1 MKKILAVAFFCLPA
15 FGQAAY
21 SGHGL
26 NSVSS
31 AYTASVCGPPDYAP
45 PCSISDTAI
54 HPYVLPI
61 QSWGPNTCDSTSMA
75 TLAQCGNLTGAGT
88 VVTTNDDFH
97 AIMTRC
103 TDATT
108 STAINGTYNP
118 FTQWQTADAPSINL
132 WNSDDTALMLH
143 VLNGN
148 QWVFLWDGSAC
159 HMLLTPAGAIPG
171 CSSNCAIN
179 FPGGTVWSRSLN
191 NHINS
196 MDNTTGP
203 GIYLNDVTLNLTQN
217 NGSTSISHLFDFTSS
232 QCLMNTVNGFPTDT
246 SNSRLATVT
255 SWSASSGVVT
265 FQASQR
271 FAAGQTVVVNTPTFS
286 NVSFTVLSAG
296 RTSSQFE
303 VTSAVTGASD
313 SGTATATTFPLGEW
327 LGGLF
332 SQDGIHFAVAMSELP
347 AQGTGFYL
355 TSWAVGQSGCDILNT
370 ATGVVTHNGTL
381 VGTVSDAH
389 WQGPSCPGGTCGA
402 KGDRFFLHDSDMPTP
417 NIIDFAS
424 STVGNRLIYGTYTDG
439 DYFWTVGTTN
449 LQLCGAGGPNWQAG
463 TPYFDGDRVLPLTNN
478 AGNYIYQII
487 NGVSGTSSAGPI
499 TWNQTVNNSGSPT
512 DTTDGPLTWRNTGV
526 GAAQEY
532 FCDGHAWKGYLGLA
546 AGSKFVY
553 HTYADPSVPQ
563 LGLGPKDSM
572 GNPVF
577 SAGDQHLGNTQANTT
592 ETNWLHAA
600 STDAGTAVDLLH
612 GPLPS
617 ALYME
622 EFFVA
627 PPNRSPGNVNCV
639 YDAILCP
646 LGTLGQVRRVSHCYG
661 TGWNISFDTSNC
673 ISIVSQTGKYEMVGT
688 DAMGQFGSS
697 SGHGPCNV
705 GAQSWTKNNS
715 TFHVGD
721 LMLPD
726 PNLGSSAGNNA
737 GAYIFKVLSC
747 SGAGGSCLTSS
758 AHPASWPQG
767 GTPGVTTLVEASP
780 GTITWTLAPDVNTPG
795 NAARQDC
802 RSDVMVVKLTR

>member
-1 MKKILAVAFFCLPA
+1 
-15 FGQAAY
+15 
-21 SGHGL
+21 
-26 NSVSS
+26 
-31 AYTASVCGPPDYAP
+31 
-45 PCSISDTAI
+45 
-54 HPYVLPI
+54 
-61 QSWGPNTCDSTSMA
+61 MA

-103 TDATT
+103 ADATT
-108 STAINGTYNP
+108 STAFNGTYNP
-118 FTQWQTADAPSINL
+118 QTQWQTADEPSVNL

-143 VLNGN
+143 VLNGS
-148 QWVFLWDGSAC
+148 QFVFLRNGTGC
-159 HMLLTPAGAIPG
+159 HILLTPAGAIPG
-171 CSSNCAIN
+171 CSSNCVIS
-179 FPGGTVWSRSLN
+179 FPGGTVWSRAVN

-196 MDNTTGP
+196 LDTTTGP

-246 SNSRLATVT
+246 TNSRLATVT
-255 SWSASSGVVT
+255 SWSGSGTQVT

-271 FAAGQTVVVNTPTFS
+271 FAAGQTVVVNTTTFP
-286 NVSFTVLSAG
+286 NVSFTVLSSG
-296 RTSSQFE
+296 LTSSQFE

-313 SGTATATTFPLGEW
+313 SGTATATTFPLGRW
-327 LGGLF
+327 PGALS
-332 SQDGIHFAVAMSELP
+332 SQDGVHFGLPLSALP
-347 AQGTGFYL
+347 AQGSGYYE
-355 TSWAVGQSGCDILNT
+355 TSVAVGQSGCDIYNT

-381 VGTVSDAH
+381 VGTVPDAH

-402 KGDRFFLHDSDMPTP
+402 KGDRFTLHDSNMPNPTT
-417 NIIDFAS
+417 ISLAAS
-424 STVGNRLIYGTYTDG
+424 TLLYGIYTDG
-439 DYFWTVGTTN
+439 EYFWQVGTTN
-449 LQLCGAGGPNWQAG
+449 LTLCGVGAPNWKPSTA
-463 TPYFDGDRVLPLTNN
+463 YNDGDRVLPSGAGGTN
-478 AGNYIYQII
+478 AGSYIYQII
-487 NGVSGTSSAGPI
+487 NGVSGNSGGSPP
-499 TWNQTVNNSGSPT
+499 TWNQQVNPVSDTVDSGV
-512 DTTDGPLTWRNTGV
+512 TWRNTGV

-532 FCDGHAWKGYLGLA
+532 NCDGHTWKGYNGIA
-546 AGSKFVY
+546 AGNQFTY
-553 HTYADPSVPQ
+553 HTYADPSVPR
-563 LGLGPKDSM
+563 LVLSPGVS
-572 GNPVF
+572 
-577 SAGDQHLGNTQANTT
+577 SAGDEHLGNTNANATD
-592 ETNWLHAA
+592 TNWVYVG
-600 STDAGTAVDLLH
+600 STDAGTGVDLLH

-627 PPNRSPGNVNCV
+627 PPYYSPGNVNCV

-673 ISIVSQTGKYEMVGT
+673 IPIVSQTGKYEMIGT
-688 DAMGQFGSS
+688 DAMGQFGNT
-697 SGHGPCNV
+697 SGAAACNP
-705 GAQSWTKNNS
+705 GAQTWTKNNS

-726 PNLGSSAGNNA
+726 PNMGSSAGNNA

-780 GTITWTLAPDVNTPG
+780 GTITWTLAPDVNTPA
-795 NAARQDC
+795 NAAKQNC